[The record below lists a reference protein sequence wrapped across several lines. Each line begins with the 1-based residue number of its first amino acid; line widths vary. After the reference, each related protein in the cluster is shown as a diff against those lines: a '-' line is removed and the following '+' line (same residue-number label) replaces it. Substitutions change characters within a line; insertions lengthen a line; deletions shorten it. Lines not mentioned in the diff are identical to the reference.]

1 MSVGKKTI
9 RDRYDDLGGRVYDMR
24 YTEEQRLKYE
34 SMLAEIRVRPDDV
47 ILDNGCGT
55 GLLFEYVT
63 AYMVGLDVS
72 VKLLSKARDRAKDM
86 VQLVNGD
93 SENLPF
99 RPHVFHSVMSFTVL
113 QNASSPGGMLREMD
127 SARRGDGV
135 LVVSTLKKALS
146 KQELIELFIKSN
158 LKIKKVVDTENINDW
173 MIISE

>member
-1 MSVGKKTI
+1 MSLGKKTI

-34 SMLAEIRVRPDDV
+34 SMLTEVKIRPDDV
-47 ILDNGCGT
+47 VLDNGCGT

-63 AYMVGLDVS
+63 TYMVGLDVS
-72 VKLLSKARDRAKDM
+72 VKLLSKARDRANDM
-86 VQLVNGD
+86 VQLINGD

-99 RPHVFHSVMSFTVL
+99 RPRVFNSVMSFTVL
-113 QNASSPGGMLREMD
+113 QNASNRERMLREMD
-127 SARRGDGV
+127 SARRGDGG

-146 KQELIELFIKSN
+146 KQEFIELFIKSN
-158 LKIKKVVDTENINDW
+158 LKIKKVVDTEDINDW

>member
-1 MSVGKKTI
+1 MSLGKKTI

-24 YTEEQRLKYE
+24 YTEEQRLKYK
-34 SMLAEIRVRPDDV
+34 SMLTEVKIRPDDIV
-47 ILDNGCGT
+47 LDNGCGT

-63 AYMVGLDVS
+63 AYTVGLDVS
-72 VKLLSKARDRAKDM
+72 VKLLSKARDRAKYV

-99 RPHVFHSVMSFTVL
+99 RPRVFHSVMSFTVL
-113 QNASSPGGMLREMD
+113 QNASSPEHMLREMD

-135 LVVSTLKKALS
+135 LMVSTLKKALS
-146 KQELIELFIKSN
+146 KQEFIELFIKSN
-158 LKIKKVVDTENINDW
+158 LKIKKFVDTENTNDW

>member
-1 MSVGKKTI
+1 MSLGKKTI

-34 SMLAEIRVRPDDV
+34 SMLTEVKIRPDDIV
-47 ILDNGCGT
+47 LDNGCGT

-72 VKLLSKARDRAKDM
+72 VKLLSKARDRAKDV

-99 RPHVFHSVMSFTVL
+99 RPRVFNSVMSFTVL
-113 QNASSPGGMLREMD
+113 QNASSPERMLREMD
-127 SARRGDGV
+127 SVRRRSGS

-146 KQELIELFIKSN
+146 KQEFIELFIKSN
-158 LKIKKVVDTENINDW
+158 LKIKKFVDTEDTNDW

>member
-1 MSVGKKTI
+1 MSLGKKTI

-34 SMLAEIRVRPDDV
+34 SMLAEVKVRPDDIV
-47 ILDNGCGT
+47 LDNGCGT

-72 VKLLSKARDRAKDM
+72 VKLLGKARDRTKDV

-99 RPHVFHSVMSFTVL
+99 RPRVFHSVMSFTVL
-113 QNASSPGGMLREMD
+113 QNALSPERMLREMD
-127 SARRGDGV
+127 SVRRGDGV
-135 LVVSTLKKALS
+135 LVVSILKKALS
-146 KQELIELFIKSN
+146 KQEFMELFIKSN
-158 LKIKKVVDTENINDW
+158 LKIKKVVDTENTNDW

>member
-1 MSVGKKTI
+1 
-9 RDRYDDLGGRVYDMR
+9 
-24 YTEEQRLKYE
+24 
-34 SMLAEIRVRPDDV
+34 
-47 ILDNGCGT
+47 
-55 GLLFEYVT
+55 
-63 AYMVGLDVS
+63 DVS

>member
-1 MSVGKKTI
+1 MSVGKRTV
-9 RDRYDDLGGRVYDMR
+9 RDRYDDLGGRVYDLR

-34 SMLAEIRVRPDDV
+34 SMLAEVRVKPDDIV
-47 ILDNGCGT
+47 LDNGCGT

-63 AYMVGLDVS
+63 SYMVGLDVS
-72 VKLLSKARDRAKDM
+72 VKLLSKAKDRTKDV

-99 RPHVFHSVMSFTVL
+99 RPRVFHSVMSFTVL
-113 QNASSPGGMLREMD
+113 QNASSRERMLREMD
-127 SARRGDGV
+127 SVRRWGGI
-135 LVVSTLKKALS
+135 LVVSTLKKSLS

-158 LKIKKVVDTENINDW
+158 LKIKKVVDTENTKDW

>member
-1 MSVGKKTI
+1 MSGVKRKI
-9 RDRYDDLGGRVYDMR
+9 RDSYDDLGGSVYDVR
-24 YTEEQRLKYE
+24 YTDEQRLKYE
-34 SMLAEIRVRPDDV
+34 SVLSEVEIMSDDIV
-47 ILDNGCGT
+47 LDDGCGT

-63 AYMVGLDVS
+63 AYIVGLDVS
-72 VKLLSKARDRAKDM
+72 VKLLYKARHRASDA

-113 QNASSPGGMLREMD
+113 QNASSTERMLLEMD
-127 SARRGDGV
+127 AARRTDGV

-146 KQELIELFIKSN
+146 KQEFRELFIKSN
-158 LKIKKVVDTENINDW
+158 LKIKKVIDNENINDW